1 MKKLISKSVAEQ
13 KNIPNILLNW
23 YKDNGRTL
31 PWRSKNEA
39 ELVFRKNY
47 PYLIWVSEIMLQQ
60 TTVKA
65 VIPYFNLFI
74 DTWPTVFNLANAKEE
89 YTLAGFIE
97 SFNNIKNKLTN
108 SIKN

>member
-1 MKKLISKSVAEQ
+1 MKKLISKSVAER
-13 KNIPNILLNW
+13 KNIPHILLNW

-39 ELVFRKNY
+39 DPVFRKNY

-74 DTWPTVFNLANAKEE
+74 DTWPTVFDLANAKEE
-89 YTLAGFIE
+89 LSLIHISEPTRPY
-97 SFNNIKNKLTN
+97 
-108 SIKN
+108 